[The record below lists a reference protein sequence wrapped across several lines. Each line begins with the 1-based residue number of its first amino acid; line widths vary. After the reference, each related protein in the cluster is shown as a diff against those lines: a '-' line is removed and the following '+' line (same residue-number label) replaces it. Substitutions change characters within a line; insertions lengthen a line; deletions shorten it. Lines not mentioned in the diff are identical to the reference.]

1 MKEEI
6 ALMWADALESGD
18 YKQGGFQLRLED
30 TYCCL
35 GVLCDLFSPKCWNDL
50 FSCNDDFL
58 PRIVQNW
65 AGTKS
70 RSGYIRIGGKE
81 YNLAQMNDE
90 GITFDEIAGIIR
102 KYYKDL

>member
-18 YKQGGFQLRLED
+18 YKKSVGQLRHGD
-30 TYCCL
+30 GFCCL
-35 GVLCDLFSPKCWNDL
+35 GVLCDLYSSECWGDL
-50 FSCNDDFL
+50 IANQVEFL
-58 PRIVQNW
+58 PPSIQKW
-65 AGTKS
+65 AGMQS
-70 RSGYIRIGGKE
+70 RNGCLRIGEKV

-90 GITFDEIAGIIR
+90 GITFDEIADIIR